1 MLRWA
6 LIAYGVLCLIGAVIL
21 LAAHVTTALVIYLA
35 INGLLIA
42 GGILFERSGYRSQVN
57 LFERSGYRSKVN
69 RTQGQWQPTG
79 ERFNDPTTGQ
89 VVEVYYNPQ
98 TGERDYRDSNS
109 QD

>member
-21 LAAHVTTALVIYLA
+21 LAAHVTTALVLYLA
-35 INGLLIA
+35 INGVLIT
-42 GGILFERSGYRSQVN
+42 GGILFERRGYRAHV
-57 LFERSGYRSKVN
+57 K
-69 RTQGQWQPTG
+69 RTQGNWQSTG

-89 VVEVYYNPQ
+89 VVEVYFNPQ
-98 TGERDYRDSNS
+98 TGERDYRESGH

>member
-1 MLRWA
+1 MLRWV
-6 LIAYGVLCLIGAVIL
+6 LIAYGVLCLIVAVIL
-21 LAAHVTTALVIYLA
+21 FAVHATIALVIYLA

-57 LFERSGYRSKVN
+57 
-69 RTQGQWQPTG
+69 RTRGKWQPTG

-98 TGERDYRDSNS
+98 TGERDYRESS
-109 QD
+109 HQD

>member
-6 LIAYGVLCLIGAVIL
+6 LIAYGVLCLTGAVIL
-21 LAAHVTTALVIYLA
+21 LLAHVTIALVIYLA

-57 LFERSGYRSKVN
+57 
-69 RTQGQWQPTG
+69 RTRGTWQHTG

-98 TGERDYRDSNS
+98 TGERDYRESDPQN
-109 QD
+109 

>member
-1 MLRWA
+1 MLRKA

-21 LAAHVTTALVIYLA
+21 LASHVTTALVIYLA

-57 LFERSGYRSKVN
+57 RM
-69 RTQGQWQPTG
+69 QGNWQHTG
-79 ERFNDPTTGQ
+79 ERFNDPTSGQ

-98 TGERDYRDSNS
+98 TGERDYRETGH